1 MGFIVVLVSVV
12 VVYVFVG
19 VRDVPVEPKSYVLRV
34 YGEVWGCALIWYG
47 GGGVVLVV
55 VECEL
60 WWVGGGEGV
69 VASGG
74 LWCDGVYGGWC
85 IWGVVAMV
93 GCCVL
98 VGCVFSV
105 VVVLC
110 FRLP

>member
-1 MGFIVVLVSVV
+1 MGFMVVLVSVV

-34 YGEVWGCALIWYG
+34 DGEVWGCALTCFG
-47 GGGVVLVV
+47 GGVVVLVV
-55 VECEL
+55 VECGL

-74 LWCDGVYGGWC
+74 LWCDGVCGGWC
-85 IWGVVAMV
+85 IWGVVAMSV
-93 GCCVL
+93 CCVL
-98 VGCVFSV
+98 GGCAFSV
-105 VVVLC
+105 VVVLF